1 MDESDT
7 PRNISP
13 LEAMAM
19 CQSLT
24 QSAGRANPQQVQ
36 AENQEPATAFIRWSW
51 WSNRPNLDN
60 VSPLE
65 PVEHR
70 PSNGIMATVELTEQP
85 PKMAAMIIWFV
96 GRAG

>member
-24 QSAGRANPQQVQ
+24 QSAGRRIPSRYKQRIRNLQQLSSGG
-36 AENQEPATAFIRWSW
+36 AGGATAQTMIMLACWS
-51 WSNRPNLDN
+51 
-60 VSPLE
+60 
-65 PVEHR
+65 
-70 PSNGIMATVELTEQP
+70 
-85 PKMAAMIIWFV
+85 
-96 GRAG
+96 

>member
-1 MDESDT
+1 MICRAGWMDESDT

-36 AENQEPATAFIRWSW
+36 AENQEPATAFIRWS
-51 WSNRPNLDN
+51 
-60 VSPLE
+60 
-65 PVEHR
+65 
-70 PSNGIMATVELTEQP
+70 
-85 PKMAAMIIWFV
+85 
-96 GRAG
+96 

>member
-1 MDESDT
+1 MICRAGWMDESDT

-36 AENQEPATAFIRWSW
+36 AENQEPATAFIRWSQ
-51 WSNRPNLDN
+51 WS
-60 VSPLE
+60 
-65 PVEHR
+65 HR
-70 PSNGIMATVELTEQP
+70 PKWQL
-85 PKMAAMIIWFV
+85 
-96 GRAG
+96 